1 MAEAQIM
8 KMVQGPNSYVGL
20 DLDARQGGMGFN
32 TCKNL
37 AHQPATRRPSR
48 LERPILAQPPTLTTV
63 PTFRQRSETTEP
75 PRDHRSSTLSCLPVG
90 EFNRLNE
97 ISSAYESPETL
108 DKQDESHRYPPLHP
122 RYRRRRASSS

>member
-1 MAEAQIM
+1 MAQS
-8 KMVQGPNSYVGL
+8 PNSYVGL

-37 AHQPATRRPSR
+37 AHQPATRRPPR
-48 LERPILAQPPTLTTV
+48 LERSILAQPPTLTTV
-63 PTFRQRSETTEP
+63 PTFRRRSETTKP
-75 PRDHRSSTLSCLPVG
+75 LRDHRSSTLPCLPVG

-108 DKQDESHRYPPLHP
+108 DKQD
-122 RYRRRRASSS
+122 